1 MNYFNAKKII
11 AACAAAMLAMP
22 AFSRINLLV
31 GKAPA
36 GSNYKAVFQVRE
48 GCQNRLTMGIT
59 VRIPAG
65 FEAATPYPKAGWVT
79 SVRQEPSDESDGQ
92 SVSVVKWTAASP
104 EAGLKGSYPHDFIMR
119 GKLPDTA
126 GPLWFKVLQTC
137 ETGQIDWN
145 EIPAPDASIKDL
157 KAPAVLLRVGPP
169 KGAAAAQ

>member
-1 MNYFNAKKII
+1 
-11 AACAAAMLAMP
+11 MLAMP
-22 AFSRINLLV
+22 AVSKVTLLV
-31 GKAPA
+31 GAAPA

-48 GCQNRLTMGIT
+48 GCQNMLTMGIA

-65 FEAATPYPKAGWVT
+65 FEAASPYPKAGWVA
-79 SVRQEPSDESDGQ
+79 SVRQEPSDDGQ

-104 EAGLKGSYPHDFIMR
+104 EAGLKGSYPYDFILR
-119 GKLPDTA
+119 GKLPETA

-145 EIPAPDASIKDL
+145 EIPAPDTSIKDL

-169 KGAAAAQ
+169 KGGAAKPARSPEANPGAQSD